1 MKFFAF
7 GKKSILYDGRKR
19 IEEECG
25 LKEKELLEYLIR
37 ILLERLNDLYDE
49 AVGFDQFVF
58 GERTAYV
65 ECLEIIQEHIDAEK
79 YGLSFNIEGRYPV

>member
-1 MKFFAF
+1 MKE
-7 GKKSILYDGRKR
+7 I
-19 IEEECG
+19 
-25 LKEKELLEYLIR
+25 ELLEYLIR